1 MRLHLL
7 LASAL
12 LLGACTFEDASDET
26 AEQPAPASQA
36 QDGETVSV
44 PSRDYAR
51 YDPTSVQSQRLDP
64 AWREYAERDRQRR
77 RGVASQAPVAPNAP
91 APPQPPP
98 LTSDLGVDPT
108 RPTAPPTGSESAG
121 PPGRPGSSPASPGA
135 ESFETLSPQSIQ
147 AAPTLPVPEE
157 GGGSTALRVQILLD
171 RARFSPGV
179 LDGYWGKNSAKAVY
193 WFQDAKGL
201 NPTGQVDR
209 ATWDALNRA
218 AGPQRPFLRQ
228 ITLTAE
234 DVNGPFVPIPED
246 VYAQAELDCLCYSS
260 PLERLAERNHSTV
273 ELLQQLNPQA
283 NLENLTQGATLWVP
297 DVPPI
302 IPAQVPSAKGAQ
314 GGAQPAAN
322 SAQQGAA
329 GQTAPAA
336 GQAQRLV
343 ISKRG
348 FYLHGVDGQGNI
360 LFHLPTT
367 LGSGYDPSPGGEYKV
382 TLVKRNPDF
391 RYQPKLFHE
400 VPDTEPEATLPAGPN
415 SPVGLVW
422 IAISKPHY
430 GIHGTA
436 VPDTIGYTSSH
447 GCVRLTNWD
456 ALFLADYVRPG
467 VQVEF
472 VD

>member
-12 LLGACTFEDASDET
+12 LLGACTYEDATDET
-26 AEQPAPASQA
+26 AEQRPAPAGQTRD
-36 QDGETVSV
+36 DGTISV
-44 PSRDYAR
+44 PSRDYSR
-51 YDPTSVQSQRLDP
+51 YDATAVRSQRLDP
-64 AWREYAERDRQRR
+64 SWREFAERDWQRR
-77 RGVASQAPVAPNAP
+77 QGTAGAPRGAAPL
-91 APPQPPP
+91 PPQPPQPSQPP
-98 LTSDLGVDPT
+98 LSSDLGIDPT
-108 RPTAPPTGSESAG
+108 QPPPPTGSEARRPAG
-121 PPGRPGSSPASPGA
+121 PGSPSASGA
-135 ESFETLSPQSIQ
+135 ESFETLSPNSLQ

-193 WFQDAKGL
+193 WFQRAKGM
-201 NPTGQVDR
+201 NATGQVDR
-209 ATWDALNRA
+209 ATWDALSRA

-234 DVNGPFVPIPED
+234 DVQGPFTPIPED
-246 VYAQAELDCLCYSS
+246 VYEQAKLDCLCYSS
-260 PLERLAERNHSTV
+260 PLERIAERSHSST

-283 NLENLTQGATLWVP
+283 DLENLTQGATLWVP

-302 IPAQVPSAKGAQ
+302 IPAQVPQSEGAQ
-314 GGAQPAAN
+314 ADAAGPAAP
-322 SAQQGAA
+322 
-329 GQTAPAA
+329 APS

-348 FYLHGVDGQGNI
+348 FYLQGLDAQGNI
-360 LFHLPTT
+360 LFHLPST

-382 TLVKRNPDF
+382 TLVKRDPDF

-400 VPDTEPEATLPAGPN
+400 VPDTEPEATLPPGPN

-456 ALFLADYVRPG
+456 ALFLADHVRPG
-467 VQVEF
+467 MKVEF